1 MHAPPPLYPMER
13 ALAERLPHLRG
24 PQRRGL
30 ALWVLGA
37 VLAHSACQA
46 AVLAALLP
54 WAPYHALRQRL
65 REWLLDGADKAVP
78 CAAQVEVDR
87 CFAPLLRWVLGWW
100 QGREL
105 ALAVDA
111 TAHREEVVAL
121 VVSVLYRG
129 SAIPVAWAILPGNVP
144 GPWLGPILRLLRQL
158 RPAVPPGWTV
168 LVLAD
173 RGLWSPRLWKRIR
186 RLGWHPLLR
195 IQRRT
200 TITPDGGERRAAG
213 ALVRPGEAWIGR
225 GALGGRE
232 DRRLTVTLIAVWT
245 EEQKEPWVVVTD
257 LPPARVGVGWY
268 ALRMW
273 VELGFRALKGLGWQW
288 QRSRRT
294 DPARVARHWLV
305 LAVASLWVLAHGTR
319 VEDAHGRGLPPAR
332 LRAPPPPAR
341 GAHPPAADRPVPA
354 RRAVAVPPAPRASA
368 ALAPLVAG
376 SRAVAAAAARARG
389 HRSWRGELSRV
400 RYLPLSAGRS
410 RLGRPGPVPAGA
422 GQLLGPAAARARRP
436 TAVPAPRPPLATRRR
451 GRGPSSSSCY
461 LLRPARPLAE
471 RWGREPE
478 RPRPPL
484 PAAREP
490 ARGARPRPPPP
501 ARRPAQRHPAA
512 LPRLSH
518 PARGLPGASGGP
530 DRSALTSPRH
540 LSHFA

>member
-144 GPWLGPILRLLRQL
+144 GPWLGPILRLSRQL

-168 LVLAD
+168 PVLAD

-332 LRAPPPPAR
+332 LRAPPPPA
-341 GAHPPAADRPVPA
+341 AHTRP
-354 RRAVAVPPAPRASA
+354 RRIG
-368 ALAPLVAG
+368 LF
-376 SRAVAAAAARARG
+376 
-389 HRSWRGELSRV
+389 
-400 RYLPLSAGRS
+400 
-410 RLGRPGPVPAGA
+410 RLGVQWLCHRLLAHRRLWRRLWLVP
-422 GQLLGPAAARARRP
+422 
-436 TAVPAPRPPLATRRR
+436 
-451 GRGPSSSSCY
+451 
-461 LLRPARPLAE
+461 
-471 RWGREPE
+471 EPW
-478 RPRPPL
+478 PQ
-484 PAAREP
+484 
-490 ARGARPRPPPP
+490 PPP
-501 ARRPAQRHPAA
+501 
-512 LPRLSH
+512 
-518 PARGLPGASGGP
+518 GLAVTVHGEAS
-530 DRSALTSPRH
+530 
-540 LSHFA
+540 

>member
-1 MHAPPPLYPMER
+1 
-13 ALAERLPHLRG
+13 
-24 PQRRGL
+24 
-30 ALWVLGA
+30 
-37 VLAHSACQA
+37 
-46 AVLAALLP
+46 
-54 WAPYHALRQRL
+54 
-65 REWLLDGADKAVP
+65 
-78 CAAQVEVDR
+78 
-87 CFAPLLRWVLGWW
+87 VLGWW

-213 ALVRPGEAWIGR
+213 ALVRPCEAWIGR

-245 EEQKEPWVVVTD
+245 EEQEEPWVVVTD

-268 ALRMW
+268 ASRMW

-305 LAVASLWVLAHGTR
+305 LAVASLTALAHGTR
-319 VEDAHGRGLPPAR
+319 VEDAHERGLPPAR
-332 LRAPPPPAR
+332 LRAPP
-341 GAHPPAADRPVPA
+341 
-354 RRAVAVPPAPRASA
+354 APRVRTRPRRIGLMRLGIQWLRHLLAHGRLWRRLW
-368 ALAPLVAG
+368 LAP
-376 SRAVAAAAARARG
+376 
-389 HRSWRGELSRV
+389 
-400 RYLPLSAGRS
+400 
-410 RLGRPGPVPAGA
+410 
-422 GQLLGPAAARARRP
+422 
-436 TAVPAPRPPLATRRR
+436 
-451 GRGPSSSSCY
+451 
-461 LLRPARPLAE
+461 
-471 RWGREPE
+471 EPW
-478 RPRPPL
+478 PQ
-484 PAAREP
+484 
-490 ARGARPRPPPP
+490 PPP
-501 ARRPAQRHPAA
+501 
-512 LPRLSH
+512 
-518 PARGLPGASGGP
+518 GLAIGVHGGE
-530 DRSALTSPRH
+530 A
-540 LSHFA
+540 

>member
-1 MHAPPPLYPMER
+1 MHILRELYPIER
-13 ALAERLPHLRG
+13 TLAERLPHLRP

-37 VLAHSACQA
+37 VLAQSACQS
-46 AVLAALLP
+46 AVLAALLVHGR
-54 WAPYHALRQRL
+54 YHALRQRL
-65 REWLLDGADKAVP
+65 REWLLDGAEKACP
-78 CAAQVEVDR
+78 CAVQVEAEA

-111 TAHREEVVAL
+111 TAHREDVVAL

-129 SAIPVAWAILPGNVP
+129 SAIPVAWAVLPGNVP
-144 GPWLGPILRLLRQL
+144 GAWLGSILRLLRLL

-288 QRSRRT
+288 QRSRPT

-319 VEDAHGRGLPPAR
+319 VEDPHGRGLPPAR
-332 LRAPPPPAR
+332 LRAPPPPA
-341 GAHPPAADRPVPA
+341 AHTRP
-354 RRAVAVPPAPRASA
+354 RRIG
-368 ALAPLVAG
+368 LF
-376 SRAVAAAAARARG
+376 
-389 HRSWRGELSRV
+389 
-400 RYLPLSAGRS
+400 
-410 RLGRPGPVPAGA
+410 RLGVQWLCHRLLAHRRLWRRLWLVP
-422 GQLLGPAAARARRP
+422 
-436 TAVPAPRPPLATRRR
+436 
-451 GRGPSSSSCY
+451 
-461 LLRPARPLAE
+461 
-471 RWGREPE
+471 EPW
-478 RPRPPL
+478 PQ
-484 PAAREP
+484 
-490 ARGARPRPPPP
+490 PPP
-501 ARRPAQRHPAA
+501 
-512 LPRLSH
+512 
-518 PARGLPGASGGP
+518 GLAVTVHGEAS
-530 DRSALTSPRH
+530 
-540 LSHFA
+540 

>member
-332 LRAPPPPAR
+332 LRAPAPAR

-400 RYLPLSAGRS
+400 RYLPLSAVEAGGRT
-410 RLGRPGPVPAGA
+410 GRERRRAEAAAGGGGAACPAGDA
-422 GQLLGPAAARARRP
+422 G
-436 TAVPAPRPPLATRRR
+436 
-451 GRGPSSSSCY
+451 
-461 LLRPARPLAE
+461 
-471 RWGREPE
+471 
-478 RPRPPL
+478 
-484 PAAREP
+484 
-490 ARGARPRPPPP
+490 
-501 ARRPAQRHPAA
+501 
-512 LPRLSH
+512 
-518 PARGLPGASGGP
+518 
-530 DRSALTSPRH
+530 
-540 LSHFA
+540 